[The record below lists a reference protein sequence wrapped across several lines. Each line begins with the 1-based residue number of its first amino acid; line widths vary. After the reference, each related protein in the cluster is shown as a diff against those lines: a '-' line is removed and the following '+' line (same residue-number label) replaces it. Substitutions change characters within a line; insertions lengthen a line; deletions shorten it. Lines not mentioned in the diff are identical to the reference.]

1 MFARLFIAGATE
13 ALIRYAQ
20 IFHRPAPCGAA
31 ALYLPVV
38 GRATRAARLVG
49 SRDDRLTG
57 GPAACLAV
65 ALVRG
70 VEVAVCSGWRSV
82 GVVAR

>member
-1 MFARLFIAGATE
+1 
-13 ALIRYAQ
+13 
-20 IFHRPAPCGAA
+20 
-31 ALYLPVV
+31 VV